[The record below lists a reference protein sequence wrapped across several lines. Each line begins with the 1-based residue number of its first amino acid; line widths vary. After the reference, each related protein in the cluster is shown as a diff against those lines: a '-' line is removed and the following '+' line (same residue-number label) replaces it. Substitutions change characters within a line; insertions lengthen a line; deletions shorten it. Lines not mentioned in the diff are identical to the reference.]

1 MRRILTGLLACVLI
15 LGLLAAGQAEA
26 KVYKMKPEERA
37 AALKEKK
44 ARNAR
49 KKAGK
54 ANAAAPGGWVEVKP
68 GSKPERKV
76 RKSAKVDEAAKVSGQ
91 KGQKSQK
98 GRQAAEAEAKS
109 EKKPGQKPEK
119 KPDQK
124 PEKKSEKKAA
134 KKSEKKIAAKTE
146 AKPARKI
153 GKRERKAVAAK
164 GDQLVTKSYAGETKV
179 RGTGIEVRR
188 AGAKTRQA
196 APTEAPV
203 ASAPA
208 TPPADDLSGYSVK
221 RPGQDKPTTS
231 GAGSPAASATGMAAG
246 SPVGPAVAPEVR
258 QTVQPGPVDSA
269 KPVGTE
275 QKAGEGRF

>member
-98 GRQAAEAEAKS
+98 GRQAAEAEAK
-109 EKKPGQKPEK
+109 PEK

-134 KKSEKKIAAKTE
+134 KKSEKKIEAKTE
-146 AKPARKI
+146 AKPARKT

-231 GAGSPAASATGMAAG
+231 GAGSPAASAAGMAAG